1 MEKPNFEADKQL
13 LLIKI
18 EALRKEFGEL
28 TKQVAPK
35 HWRTTGTL
43 YSNLHKMEHDLK
55 EFTEISKEDLKLP
68 WVRKELGIKEE
79 CPACF
84 GAGYEDGGGDYANE
98 KCLVCNGTGKG

>member
-18 EALRKEFGEL
+18 EALKKEFGEF

-43 YSNLHKMEHDLK
+43 YANLNKMEHDVK
-55 EFTEISKEDLKLP
+55 EFTEISKEDLAVD
-68 WVRKELGIKEE
+68 WVRAALDIKL
-79 CPACF
+79 
-84 GAGYEDGGGDYANE
+84 N
-98 KCLVCNGTGKG
+98 